1 MRTTI
6 DSIESLRDFLSS
18 SWNQLTDQ
26 KYCEILE
33 KTLGLYEF
41 EKPKNKDLAIE
52 LIENHYAKIK
62 NSNSELPLFLDY
74 ENI

>member
-6 DSIESLRDFLSS
+6 DSIERLTDFLSL
-18 SWNQLTDQ
+18 SWDQLTDK

-33 KTLGLYEF
+33 KTLGVYEF
-41 EKPKNKDLAIE
+41 DKPKNKELAIK
-52 LIENHYAKIK
+52 LIENHYEKIK
-62 NSNSELPLFLDY
+62 QMKHELPLFLHD

>member
-1 MRTTI
+1 MRITI
-6 DSIESLRDFLSS
+6 DSIERLTDFLSS
-18 SWNQLTDQ
+18 SYDQLTDQ

-33 KTLGLYEF
+33 KTLGVYEF
-41 EKPKNKDLAIE
+41 DKPKNKELAIK

-62 NSNSELPLFLDY
+62 QMKHELPLFLEY

>member
-6 DSIESLRDFLSS
+6 DSIERLTDFLSS
-18 SWNQLTDQ
+18 SWDQLTNE

-41 EKPKNKDLAIE
+41 DKPKNKELAIK

-62 NSNSELPLFLDY
+62 HLNHELPLFLEY

>member
-6 DSIESLRDFLSS
+6 DSIERLTDFLSS

-41 EKPKNKDLAIE
+41 DKPKNKELAIK

>member
-6 DSIESLRDFLSS
+6 DSIERLTDFLSS
-18 SWNQLTDQ
+18 SWDQLTDH

-41 EKPKNKDLAIE
+41 DKPKNKELAVK
-52 LIENHYAKIK
+52 LIENHYAQIK
-62 NSNSELPLFLDY
+62 HLKHELPLFLDY

>member
-6 DSIESLRDFLSS
+6 DSIERLTDFLNS
-18 SWNQLTDQ
+18 SWERLSDK

-33 KTLGLYEF
+33 KTLGVFEF
-41 EKPKNKDLAIE
+41 DKPKNKELAIK
-52 LIENHYAKIK
+52 LIENHYEKIK
-62 NSNSELPLFLDY
+62 HLKHELPLFLEY

>member
-1 MRTTI
+1 MTITTI
-6 DSIESLRDFLSS
+6 NELLTFLNS
-18 SWNQLTDQ
+18 SWDKLSNEH
-26 KYCEILE
+26 YCDILQ

-41 EKPKNKDLAIE
+41 DKPKNKELAIK

-62 NSNSELPLFLDY
+62 NSNSELPLFLHD

>member
-6 DSIESLRDFLSS
+6 DSIERLTDFLSL
-18 SWNQLTDQ
+18 SWDQLTDQ

-33 KTLGLYEF
+33 KTLGVYEF
-41 EKPKNKDLAIE
+41 DKPKNKELAIK
-52 LIENHYAKIK
+52 LIENHYTKIK
-62 NSNSELPLFLDY
+62 QMKHELPLFLHD

>member
-6 DSIESLRDFLSS
+6 DSIERLTDFLSL
-18 SWNQLTDQ
+18 SWDQLTDQ

-33 KTLGLYEF
+33 KTLGVYEF
-41 EKPKNKDLAIE
+41 DKPKNKELAIK
-52 LIENHYAKIK
+52 LIENHYSKIK
-62 NSNSELPLFLDY
+62 HLKHELPLFLDY

>member
-6 DSIESLRDFLSS
+6 DSIERLTDFLSL
-18 SWNQLTDQ
+18 SWDQLTDK

-33 KTLGLYEF
+33 KTLGVYEF
-41 EKPKNKDLAIE
+41 DKPKNKELAIK
-52 LIENHYAKIK
+52 LIENHYSKIK
-62 NSNSELPLFLDY
+62 NSNSELPLFLEY

>member
-6 DSIESLRDFLSS
+6 DSIERLTDFLSL
-18 SWNQLTDQ
+18 SWDKLSNEH
-26 KYCEILE
+26 YCDILQ

-41 EKPKNKDLAIE
+41 DKPKNKELAIK

>member
-6 DSIESLRDFLSS
+6 DSIESLRDFLMSNWDRVS
-18 SWNQLTDQ
+18 DEH
-26 KYCEILE
+26 YCEILE
-33 KTLGLYEF
+33 KTLGVYEF
-41 EKPKNKDLAIE
+41 DKPKNKELAIK

-62 NSNSELPLFLDY
+62 HLKHELPLFLEY